1 MIILLRMISLTLLGL
16 SLSGCFQMEGPEAI
30 PKLRVVKVL
39 PVDSDFPV
47 EPSGMVMHAGVLYV
61 VCDKTDDRIF
71 RVEIGEDRARLWRH
85 LGFSPP
91 ARSMDYEGVT
101 IDAQGNFYLISEYHH
116 RILRV
121 EPSGRAEWFGPNFKT
136 HAEPEGMLRRF
147 NAGLEGITLLD
158 DGSFLLA
165 AEREERGL
173 MRWHPEDGDESP
185 PRAMQA
191 MPQTRFSSA
200 LAFWR
205 IPDFA
210 GLARDG
216 DRLFALFR
224 NAHLVVELEPDGDLF
239 TESERAWSYAHV
251 ENDPRYAY
259 VEERFGQ
266 AEGIAV
272 SGNRVYLILD
282 NNQGPRLA
290 DSEDIRPQLF
300 ILEFP

>member
-1 MIILLRMISLTLLGL
+1 MRGFLPNLILGGLIVLLV
-16 SLSGCFQMEGPEAI
+16 GCFQADGPDDI
-30 PKLRVVKVL
+30 PRLKLVKALAVE
-39 PVDSDFPV
+39 SDFPV

-71 RVEIGEDRARLWRH
+71 RLEIGEKYARMWTH
-85 LGFSPP
+85 LRFRPP
-91 ARSMDYEGVT
+91 ARSMDFEGVT
-101 IDAQGNFYLISEYHH
+101 IDSSGNFYLVSEYHH

-121 EPSGRAEWFGPNFKT
+121 TPGGQADWFGPNFRPY
-136 HAEPEGMLRRF
+136 AEPEGMLRRF
-147 NAGLEGITLLD
+147 NAGLEGITLLE

-173 MRWHPEDGDESP
+173 IRWDPADGEEAAP
-185 PRAMQA
+185 LALGA
-191 MPQTRFSSA
+191 MPQTRFTSA

-205 IPDFA
+205 ITDFA
-210 GLARDG
+210 GLARDNE
-216 DRLFALFR
+216 RVFALFR

-239 TESERAWSYAHV
+239 VESDRAWSYAHV
-251 ENDPRYAY
+251 ENDPRFAY

-272 SGNRVYLILD
+272 SGNRVYLIVD

-290 DSEDIRPQLF
+290 DSNDIRPQLF
-300 ILEFP
+300 IFEFP

>member
-1 MIILLRMISLTLLGL
+1 MSKICLFIAVILSTMLL
-16 SLSGCFQMEGPEAI
+16 SACFQMESPEAI
-30 PKLRVVKVL
+30 PKLKVVKVL

-61 VCDKTDDRIF
+61 VCDKTDNRIF
-71 RVEIGEDRARLWRH
+71 RLEIGEDRARMLTH
-85 LGFSPP
+85 LRFQPP
-91 ARSMDYEGVT
+91 ARSMDYEGIT
-101 IDAQGNFYLISEYHH
+101 LDGRGNFYIVSEYHH

-121 EPSGRAEWFGPNFKT
+121 TPAGDAEWYGPNFRT
-136 HAEPEGMLRRF
+136 FAEPEGMLRRF

-173 MRWHPEDGDESP
+173 IRWHPEDGEEAP
-185 PRAMQA
+185 PRALEA
-191 MPQTRFSSA
+191 MPQTRFTAA

-216 DRLFALFR
+216 NRLFALFR

-239 TESERAWSYAHV
+239 TESDRAWSYAHV

-272 SGNRVYLILD
+272 NGNRVYLIVD

-290 DSEDIRPQLF
+290 DPDDIRPLLY